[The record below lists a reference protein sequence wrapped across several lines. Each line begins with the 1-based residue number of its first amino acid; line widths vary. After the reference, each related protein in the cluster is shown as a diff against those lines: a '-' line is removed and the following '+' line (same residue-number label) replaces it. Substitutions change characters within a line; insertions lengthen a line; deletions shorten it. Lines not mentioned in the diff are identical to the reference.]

1 MALERKATNGRNLGT
16 YESSERNRSSRT
28 KVDLIHAHPGV
39 ALGAVGHDAIVA
51 GKGDHCAV
59 PSAHCP
65 IVSLEELNI
74 QETESG
80 HPPGSQAGSRIALG

>member
-39 ALGAVGHDAIVA
+39 AIGTVGHDAIVA
-51 GKGDHCAV
+51 SKGNHDAGGKAVSIDGSDSRDCKAMAISVGD
-59 PSAHCP
+59 
-65 IVSLEELNI
+65 
-74 QETESG
+74 TE
-80 HPPGSQAGSRIALG
+80 